1 MTDEVLDI
9 MQPGNVV
16 TDEQLA
22 MIDSNADLREACQDV
37 MMIKGIL
44 AEKADAEKAL
54 HKLQQRHRARRRNL
68 YWAAG
73 LAAAALFAGA
83 LFLLWP
89 ARHTTE
95 ESLLAQQAEL
105 AQQASASD
113 MADEVVITS
122 SDSLSQSVSRIVAE
136 ASSADTPSLP
146 DEVVNVGGGT
156 TASEQVVTSTLTV
169 PYGHSVLVKLS
180 DGTRVYLRP
189 GSKLIYPET
198 FVGDHRIVSLK
209 GEAYFCV
216 AHRPNQPF
224 IVGTKHGIVSDYGTE
239 FNIDTQADKTEVV
252 LVEGSVGVKVYNEKE
267 QLLRPGQK
275 ATLNASTSQ
284 HLSIEEADTDPY
296 TAWRD
301 GYFYFNEQTLGD
313 IITQLACSYN
323 LTIECHNTDLLRL
336 RLRYIIPRTSTPAYA
351 IEILNRLQ
359 SGHITL
365 EGNRIVIR

>member
-1 MTDEVLDI
+1 MTDEVLNI
-9 MQPGNVV
+9 MQPGNVI

-22 MIDSNADLREACQDV
+22 MVDTNADLREACQDV
-37 MMIKGIL
+37 LMIKGML
-44 AEKADAEKAL
+44 AKQADTEKAL
-54 HKLQQRHRARRRNL
+54 RKLKRQHLTLHRNL

-73 LAAAALFAGA
+73 ITAAALFAGA

-89 ARHTTE
+89 KRQTTE
-95 ESLLAQQAEL
+95 ENLLAWQTEL
-105 AQQASASD
+105 AQQAAASD

-122 SDSLSQSVSRIVAE
+122 SNSQAQSVSRIATE
-136 ASSADTPSLP
+136 TSADNSPSLP
-146 DEVVNVGGGT
+146 DEVVNVGSNT
-156 TASEQVVTSTLTV
+156 TTPEQVVTSTLTV
-169 PYGHSVLVKLS
+169 PYGHSVLVNLS

-198 FVGDHRIVSLK
+198 FVGSHRIVSLK

-216 AHRPNQPF
+216 AHHPNQPF

-239 FNIDTQADKTEVV
+239 FNIDTGADKTEVV

-275 ATLNASTSQ
+275 ATLSASAPQ

-323 LTIECHNTDLLRL
+323 LTIECHNTNLLHL

-359 SGHITL
+359 SGHISL
-365 EGNRIVIR
+365 EGNRIVIK

>member
-37 MMIKGIL
+37 LMIKGML
-44 AEKADAEKAL
+44 AEQGDTERAL
-54 HKLQQRHRARRRNL
+54 HKLQRHHRARRRNL
-68 YWAAG
+68 YWAAS
-73 LAAAALFAGA
+73 LAAALFAGA
-83 LFLLWP
+83 LYLLWP
-89 ARHTTE
+89 ARHSTE

-122 SDSLSQSVSRIVAE
+122 SDSQSQSVSRIATE
-136 ASSADTPSLP
+136 SSAADSPTLP
-146 DEVVNVGGGT
+146 DEVVNVGGRT

-169 PYGHSVLVKLS
+169 PYGHSVLVNLS

-216 AHRPNQPF
+216 AHRADQPF

-239 FNIDTQADKTEVV
+239 FNIDTGADKTEVV

-275 ATLNASTSQ
+275 ATLSASTPQ

-323 LTIECHNTDLLRL
+323 LTIECHNTDLLHL

-365 EGNRIVIR
+365 EGNRIVIK